1 MESTKGALQP
11 GGRRE
16 RNRTL
21 PVFFVDKYVPPSI
34 ESAATLDIQSEGDFH
49 MAKTYKVAVLPGDGI
64 GPEVMAEALRVL
76 DAVEKKYGVTF
87 ERTRA
92 NVGGAGIDNEGKA
105 LPDSTVN
112 ICKASDAILFG
123 SVGGPKWESLPP
135 DEQPERGALL
145 PLRKIF
151 GLYANLRP
159 AIIFPS
165 LTGASS
171 LKEEVIA
178 GGFNV
183 LVVRELTGGIYFAQP
198 KGIDGAG
205 RDRVG
210 YDTMRYSV
218 PEIERIAHVAFQAA
232 RKRGKKVCSIDKA
245 NVLSSSVLWRE
256 VVIGIGKEYP
266 DVELTHMYVD
276 NAAMQLVRWP
286 KQFDVLLCENMF
298 GDILSDEAAMLTGSL
313 GMLPSASLAEGTFG
327 MYEPSGGSAPD
338 IAGQGIANPI
348 AQILSA
354 GMMLR
359 YSFAMVEAADAIDNA
374 VARVLDQGYR
384 TRDIFQKKEGEKL
397 VNTREMGDAIVS
409 NL

>member
-1 MESTKGALQP
+1 MP
-11 GGRRE
+11 
-16 RNRTL
+16 
-21 PVFFVDKYVPPSI
+21 
-34 ESAATLDIQSEGDFH
+34 
-49 MAKTYKVAVLPGDGI
+49 KTYKVAVLPGDGI

-76 DAVEKKYGVTF
+76 DAVESKYGVAF
-87 ERTRA
+87 ERTHA

-105 LPDSTVN
+105 LPETTVN

-123 SVGGPKWESLPP
+123 SVGGPAWESLPP

-171 LKEEVIA
+171 LKEEVIG
-178 GGFNV
+178 GGFNI
-183 LVVRELTGGIYFAQP
+183 LVIRELTGGIYFSQP
-198 KGIDGAG
+198 KGIEGVG
-205 RDRVG
+205 RERVG
-210 YDTMRYSV
+210 VDTMRYSV
-218 PEIERIAHVAFQAA
+218 PEIERITHVAFQAA
-232 RKRGKKVCSIDKA
+232 RKRGRKVCSIDKA

-256 VVIGIGKEYP
+256 IVTGIAGEYP
-266 DVELTHMYVD
+266 DVELSHMYVD
-276 NAAMQLVRWP
+276 NAAMQLVKWP
-286 KQFDVLLCENMF
+286 KQFDVILCENMF

-354 GMMLR
+354 GMMLKF
-359 YSFAMVEAADAIDNA
+359 SFGMLEAAEAIDSA
-374 VARVLDQGYR
+374 VARVLDQGIR
-384 TRDIFQKKEGEKL
+384 TRDIYQDKPGEKL
-397 VNTREMGDAIVS
+397 VNTRGMGDAIIAA
-409 NL
+409 L